1 MKELVLGNSLSSIQ
15 TPAIPRS
22 HSFRTSRRTLL
33 KLPKPVSPSTSI
45 GIDVASAMNS
55 STSRNCVQEASL
67 LSRTPSDAEI
77 DSPDAQ
83 MPWKP
88 ASSTIFADRPL
99 WASIRNDRSG
109 ESRSRLRDWNRLS
122 GAEDGTAAD
131 DSVDFSA
138 GFSVAFKL
146 LRNAS
151 CLLWNT
157 QEVILTG
164 GQRR

>member
-1 MKELVLGNSLSSIQ
+1 MKEFVLGNSLSSMQ
-15 TPAIPRS
+15 TPATPRS

-55 STSRNCVQEASL
+55 STSRNWVHDASL
-67 LSRTPSDAEI
+67 LSRTPRDAEI
-77 DSPDAQ
+77 DRPDAQ

-109 ESRSRLRDWNRLS
+109 ESRSCLSAWNRLS
-122 GAEDGTAAD
+122 GADDGTAAG
-131 DSVDFSA
+131 DSVA
-138 GFSVAFKL
+138 FSVSFKL

-157 QEVILTG
+157 QEVILMG
-164 GQRR
+164 